1 MYAKGEV
8 YSSNTFWDRVSNVYA
23 FSWKRKRRKNEEKLT
38 KARKK
43 FFFPNDKR
51 KYSNTAEQFGYY
63 TLRHTA

>member
-1 MYAKGEV
+1 MQKGKLIALILFEIECQMSMHFRENAKDE
-8 YSSNTFWDRVSNVYA
+8 
-23 FSWKRKRRKNEEKLT
+23 KNEEKLT
-38 KARKK
+38 KARK